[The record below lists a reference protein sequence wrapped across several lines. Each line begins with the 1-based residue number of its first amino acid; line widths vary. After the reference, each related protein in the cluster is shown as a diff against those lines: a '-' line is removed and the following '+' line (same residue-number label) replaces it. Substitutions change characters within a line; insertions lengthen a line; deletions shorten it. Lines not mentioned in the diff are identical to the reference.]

1 MGCGAST
8 NSAQPRSSLH
18 GNLGSEQEPTLR
30 DLKDGTSRGYWERQ
44 KLVAAK
50 WTVNSTMAIAKA
62 ALENGMPEPPES
74 FFETQDRLVS
84 FFEQHGQLKTYEPRE
99 VHAPDARPAFPAQSS
114 PPTAPSTAARV
125 GQPRSNRRRRPALTR
140 ALCCLSQQRL

>member
-1 MGCGAST
+1 MGCGASKT
-8 NSAQPRSSLH
+8 PQPGQRT
-18 GNLGSEQEPTLR
+18 GANNDQEPTLR

-50 WTVNSTMAIAKA
+50 WTVNSTMSIAKA

-84 FFEQHGQLKTYEPRE
+84 FFEEHGELKTYEPKDVR
-99 VHAPDARPAFPAQSS
+99 ARARRRTWQ
-114 PPTAPSTAARV
+114 PTAPPSP
-125 GQPRSNRRRRPALTR
+125 PRPTPSPPPPPHRRW
-140 ALCCLSQQRL
+140 S